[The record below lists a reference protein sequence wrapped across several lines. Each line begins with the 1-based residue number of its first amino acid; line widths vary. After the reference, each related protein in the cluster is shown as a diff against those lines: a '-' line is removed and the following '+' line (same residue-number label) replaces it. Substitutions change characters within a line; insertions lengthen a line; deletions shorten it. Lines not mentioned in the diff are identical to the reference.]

1 MSVTSVRVP
10 VKVGHMGILNVELKS
25 RPDIENLVSKLKFFS
40 PLSGFTGLHN
50 APKHPIV
57 VHDEEDRPQN
67 AIDTYNGMEVHIGRI
82 SYNDGNLRMVILGNN
97 LVRGAAGI
105 TILTLE
111 TMKQMNLI

>member
-1 MSVTSVRVP
+1 MDIWYYIVID
-10 VKVGHMGILNVELKS
+10 GHIGQSCKS
-25 RPDIENLVSKLKFFS
+25 STANC
-40 PLSGFTGLHN
+40 LHN